1 MLRFRTEYIRWII
14 NPLIE
19 CRFMELVAGLREK
32 IKFELIYNILY
43 IMNIFIY
50 NELLYNCLIFG
61 SIFRIQKDRL
71 KNFY

>member
-1 MLRFRTEYIRWII
+1 
-14 NPLIE
+14 
-19 CRFMELVAGLREK
+19 MELVAGLREK